1 MYNLPSWPL
10 LQPSLDAEDVHHV
23 QDLHKRSKVSWQP
36 HTFPEKKKNSNKKC
50 KSLQVINVLYSY
62 HSKVRHLE
70 NINIKSVKFS

>member
-36 HTFPEKKKNSNKKC
+36 HTFPEKKKKIPTKNANHFR
-50 KSLQVINVLYSY
+50 LLMFYIVTT
-62 HSKVRHLE
+62 
-70 NINIKSVKFS
+70 VK

>member
-36 HTFPEKKKNSNKKC
+36 HTFPAKKKNPTKNANHFR
-50 KSLQVINVLYSY
+50 LLMFFYIVTT
-62 HSKVRHLE
+62 
-70 NINIKSVKFS
+70 VK